1 MPALPDQAPPR
12 LAFRIRC
19 LLVGLAVAITAASTL
34 GGWVLLLKV
43 EDVVQNAYLGELL
56 RQVALGDPKKG
67 SPPPGVV
74 RVTDPAWLA
83 EHHDLREV
91 PREAGLH
98 EVFSDDDGRRALAP
112 VGLRDRLRLWLID
125 PLEREYRLWHEPAG
139 EGREAVWVWA
149 ELTNREFSETNLVGV
164 QAWLVVLSAGIIL
177 GALLASAVITRW
189 ALRPMLTL
197 AERVKAREVEREA
210 GRFAEA
216 ALATGLGND
225 EIGYLARVLDA
236 YHERLRE
243 TLARERRFIA
253 DCSHELRTPVTT
265 LKGAAMLLR
274 ELPPEAEAR
283 ERLLARIE
291 RSGSRME
298 RLIQTFLMLAREKR
312 LPEPSGEVVLAEVV
326 REVVDELQALHPK
339 HALVVEVR
347 MEAAAEVAVCCHR
360 ESVAVLVHNLVGN
373 AFAHLRGGRLEIVVG
388 RDAEGAAVLRFED
401 DGPGLPEFAGGAGR
415 VAGERAGEAGGPGYG
430 LGLSLV
436 DRLCALHGWGIVKR
450 PRVGGGTW
458 IEVVLRGDG
467 GRRG

>member
-1 MPALPDQAPPR
+1 
-12 LAFRIRC
+12 

-43 EDVVQNAYLGELL
+43 EDVVQDAYLGELL
-56 RQVALGDPKKG
+56 RQVALGDPET
-67 SPPPGVV
+67 SALPPGVV
-74 RVTDPAWLA
+74 RVTDPAWLG

-91 PREAGLH
+91 PREGGLH
-98 EVFSDDDGRRALAP
+98 EVFADEAGRRALLP
-112 VGLRDRLRLWLID
+112 VGWRERLQLWLIE
-125 PLEREYRLWHEPAG
+125 PREREYRLWFEPAAT
-139 EGREAVWVWA
+139 GREAVWVWA
-149 ELTNREFSETNLVGV
+149 DLTNREFSETNLVGV
-164 QAWLVVLSAGIIL
+164 QVWLGVLSTGINL
-177 GALLASAVITRW
+177 AALLASAVITRW
-189 ALRPMLTL
+189 ALRPMLAL

-216 ALATGLGND
+216 GLATGLSDD

-291 RSGSRME
+291 RAGSRME
-298 RLIQTFLMLAREKR
+298 RLVQTFLMLARENK
-312 LPEPSGEVVLAEVV
+312 LPEPSGEVVLPEVV

-339 HALVVEVR
+339 HALVVQVTA
-347 MEAAAEVAVCCHR
+347 EANVNLRCHR
-360 ESVAVLVHNLVGN
+360 ESVAVLVHNLAGN
-373 AFAHLRGGRLEIVVG
+373 AFAHLRGGRLDIVVT
-388 RDAEGAAVLRFED
+388 RDEAGAAILRFED
-401 DGPGLPEFAGGAGR
+401 DGPGLPEFAGGGGR
-415 VAGERAGEAGGPGYG
+415 VAGARAGEAGGPGYG

-450 PRVGGGTW
+450 PRSGGGTW
-458 IEVVLRGDG
+458 IEVVLREG
-467 GRRG
+467 GAG